1 MSTATVLNSAGVGF
15 TVTNTVLNSSGTAF
29 DVDNDVLN
37 SAGAAF
43 TIFASTEIEED
54 SGGTSVSYGLSLTA
68 ELRRDEEIVMQ
79 FAREY
84 MKRVH

>member
-37 SAGAAF
+37 SAGTAF
-43 TIFASTEIEED
+43 TIFAGVEED
-54 SGGTSVSYGLSLTA
+54 SGGSNVPYGLSLTK
-68 ELRRDEEIVMQ
+68 ELRRDEEIIMQ
-79 FAREY
+79 FVREY